1 LKSVAEEEK
10 SKPVAS
16 KKKQSSSLSL
26 SFKNGRFGI
35 LYSIFWKKTR
45 AKIGTCILLFFFVL
59 LIVGP
64 FLYPYSPYAISGA
77 KNQPPSLAH
86 VFGTDYQGKDVLSQV
101 IYGAY
106 PSLLAGIVSALGGTI
121 LGLLLGVI
129 AGYFS
134 KVEGAISAAS
144 DVVIT
149 FPAIPL
155 LVMIGMLYPQI
166 DQLLILALILIL
178 WPVAARAIRSQVLSV
193 KNRPYVEAAKASGM
207 GDWEIIRKIIIP
219 EVTAI
224 AFAWFVL
231 SVATAIII
239 LVALEFLGV
248 GSPDVVSW
256 GSIFY
261 WAQQFAFYSGDWWW
275 VLAPGISITL
285 VTAAFAMIGFSLE
298 EAMNPR
304 LIR

>member
-1 LKSVAEEEK
+1 VRYFLTVAEK
-10 SKPVAS
+10 VTGPQ
-16 KKKQSSSLSL
+16 KKSSSRMK
-26 SFKNGRFGI
+26 SFKTGRFGFA
-35 LYSIFWKKTR
+35 YTIFLKKTR
-45 AKIGTCILLFFFVL
+45 ARIGTGILLFFLVV

-64 FLYPYSPYAISGA
+64 FVYPYSPYDITGA
-77 KNQPPSLAH
+77 KNQAPSLAH
-86 VFGTDYQGKDVLSQV
+86 LFGTDYSGKDVLSQV

-121 LGLLLGVI
+121 LGLFLGVM

-134 KVEGAISAAS
+134 RAESTISAAS

-155 LVMIGMLYPQI
+155 LVLIGMLYPQI

-207 GDWEIIRKIIIP
+207 SDWEIILKIIIP
-219 EVTAI
+219 EVLSI

-248 GSPDVVSW
+248 GSPEVVSW

-261 WAQQFAFYSGDWWW
+261 WAQQFAFYNGDWWW
-275 VLAPGISITL
+275 ILAPGVCITL
-285 VTAAFAMIGFSLE
+285 VTAAFAMLGFSVE

-304 LIR
+304 LMK